1 MLPIALSACASP
13 SIKGLQK
20 RSPVLI
26 VESTRDIPAIMS
38 CVSAKWIAIGATPQQ
53 IPTRNGAML
62 ALGGAT
68 PTLLVDATPTPTGSH
83 VVMQQYKS
91 IWSAA
96 NRRRV
101 EEVRACL

>member
-1 MLPIALSACASP
+1 
-13 SIKGLQK
+13 
-20 RSPVLI
+20 
-26 VESTRDIPAIMS
+26 
-38 CVSAKWIAIGATPQQ
+38 
-53 IPTRNGAML
+53 ML

-68 PTLLVDATPTPTGSH
+68 PTLLVDATTTPTGSH

-101 EEVRACL
+101 EKVRACL